1 LAFVIWFRTIE
12 KAARQLD
19 DTFKSASA
27 TLEGIEVAHMVRK
40 QQFETSGQSAFK
52 QFFVLAG

>member
-19 DTFKSASA
+19 DTFKSASV
-27 TLEGIEVAHMVRK
+27 TLEGIEVAHMIRN

-52 QFFVLAG
+52 RFAALAG